1 MSATADPGSAAS
13 STPRAEDGAERSA
26 ADIRADYRTSFDE
39 LNRRLATTKLDRH
52 VRFFNFGYVPLP
64 GEVALG
70 PTLSR
75 AFPNPD
81 SAQLLFQLI
90 ADADAELHD
99 ALVVEVGSGRGGNLG
114 LLHDLVGARAGI
126 GVDLTFAS
134 VAFAS
139 QAINSGGGFVQGDA
153 EVLPI
158 ASGVADAALNIE
170 SAGCYP
176 NIEQFFREVA
186 RILRP
191 GGWFLYADL
200 IHHGILPAYRRV
212 LDQLGFA
219 LVTDRDIT
227 ANVLAS
233 RERRADRERL
243 ALGEAG
249 PDALAEWVG
258 QGGSVL
264 HGALGDGAWAYQILR
279 LRRTDASP
287 YAGEAPLFSAEEQ
300 ATIHANSA
308 FWADVLHLDASS

>member
-1 MSATADPGSAAS
+1 VSSNGGRTTEAPTDGTASG
-13 STPRAEDGAERSA
+13 RSA
-26 ADIRADYRTSFDE
+26 AAIRADYRSSFDE
-39 LNRRLATTKLDRH
+39 LNRRLGTTKLDRH

-64 GEVALG
+64 GEPALG

-81 SAQLLFQLI
+81 SAQLLFQLV
-90 ADADAELHD
+90 ADAAPDLRD

-114 LLHDLVGARAGI
+114 VLHDLLQVRAGV

-139 QAINSGGGFVQGDA
+139 RAIRSGAGFAQGDA
-153 EVLPI
+153 ERLPV
-158 ASGVADAALNIE
+158 ASGVADAAINIE

-176 NIEQFFREVA
+176 DIELFFREVA

-200 IHHGILPAYRRV
+200 INHGVLPAYRRV
-212 LDQLGFA
+212 LAALGFE

-279 LRRTDASP
+279 LRRTDAP
-287 YAGEAPLFSAEEQ
+287 THDDADRLFSADEQ
-300 ATIHANSA
+300 STIHANSS
-308 FWADVLHLDASS
+308 FWADVLHLDPQS